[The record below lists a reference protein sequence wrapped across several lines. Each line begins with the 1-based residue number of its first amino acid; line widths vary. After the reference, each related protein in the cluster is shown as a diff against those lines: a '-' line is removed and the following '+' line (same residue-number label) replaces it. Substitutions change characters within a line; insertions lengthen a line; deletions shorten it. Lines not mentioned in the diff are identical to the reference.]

1 MARATEQKDG
11 AGLIL
16 STHPLTAKQIVSA
29 TIREF
34 IDFIMHLGHL
44 FIRVCL
50 FPQRVVVLVINL
62 ILFALR
68 ASCPPDAEEGYNEN
82 ERRKDARLDPGE

>member
-1 MARATEQKDG
+1 
-11 AGLIL
+11 
-16 STHPLTAKQIVSA
+16 
-29 TIREF
+29 
-34 IDFIMHLGHL
+34 MHLGHI

-50 FPQRVVVLVINL
+50 FPQRVIVLVINL